1 MEKAFV
7 YGVSVENENFTDR
20 VKETKRLKLNFTN
33 GLNTILISPRRMGKT
48 SLVKKVIDTLDNPE
62 IKIVYMDAY
71 DCRSEYDFYNKFAAS
86 VIKQTSSKVDQW
98 LENAKEFLVRVSP
111 KISFSPDPTMDYSV
125 AFGITPETHGPEE
138 ILSLPELIATKKNI
152 HIVVCIDEFQ
162 QIGEF
167 PESLEVQKR
176 LRSVWQHQKYTSYCL
191 FGSKKH
197 LMTKLF
203 QNSRMPFY
211 QFGEMMYLDRISTE
225 DWIPYIQSRF
235 RSRNKEISEE
245 WCIEICRLTDNYSS
259 YVQQLA
265 WNVLAETDKSVSEE
279 EFTAAKEVMLAQC
292 DALFIQQIQGLTSY
306 QMNLLRAI
314 CNGVNNEFM
323 SKKVMDTYNLGTKS
337 NFTRIK
343 NTLIEKELIEE
354 RKDGL
359 YLSDLKYRAGNS
371 VILNQ
376 S

>member
-20 VKETKRLKLNFTN
+20 IKETKRLKLNFTN

-62 IKIVYMDAY
+62 IKVVYMDAY

-125 AFGITPETHGPEE
+125 SFGITSETHSPEE
-138 ILSLPELIATKKNI
+138 ILSLPELIGAKKNM

-167 PESLEVQKR
+167 PDSLDVQKR
-176 LRSVWQHQKYTSYCL
+176 LRSVWQHQRYASYCL

-203 QNSRMPFY
+203 QNKRMPFY
-211 QFGEMMYLDRISTE
+211 QFGEMMYLDKISTE
-225 DWIPYIQSRF
+225 DWVSYIQSRF
-235 RSRNKEISEE
+235 KSRNKEISED
-245 WCIEICRLTDNYSS
+245 WCLEICRITDNYSS

-265 WNVLAETDKSVSEE
+265 WNVLAETDKSVGEE
-279 EFTAAKEVMLAQC
+279 EFKAAKEAMLAQC
-292 DALFIQQIQGLTSY
+292 DALFVQQIQGLTTY

-337 NFTRIK
+337 NFSRIK
-343 NTLIEKELIEE
+343 NALIEKELIEE

-359 YLSDLKYRAGNS
+359 YLSDPIFKIWFNS
-371 VILNQ
+371 NYND
-376 S
+376 

>member
-48 SLVKKVIDTLDNPE
+48 SLVKKVIDTLDSPE

-125 AFGITPETHGPEE
+125 AFGITPDTHSPEE

-152 HIVVCIDEFQ
+152 RIVVCIDEFQ

-176 LRSVWQHQKYTSYCL
+176 LRSVWQHQKHTSYCL

-203 QNSRMPFY
+203 QSSRMPFY

-265 WNVLAETDKSVSEE
+265 WNVLAETDKSVGEE
-279 EFTAAKEVMLAQC
+279 EFTSAKEVMLAQC
-292 DALFIQQIQGLTSY
+292 DALFVQQIQGLTSY

-323 SKKVMDTYNLGTKS
+323 SKKIMETYNLGTKS
-337 NFTRIK
+337 NFSRIK
-343 NTLIEKELIEE
+343 KTLVEKELIEE

-359 YLSDLKYRAGNS
+359 YLSDPIFKIWFNS
-371 VILNQ
+371 NYNDL
-376 S
+376 

>member
-20 VKETKRLKLNFTN
+20 IKETKRLKLNFTN

-62 IKIVYMDAY
+62 IKVVYMDAY

-125 AFGITPETHGPEE
+125 SFGITPETHSPEE
-138 ILSLPELIATKKNI
+138 ILSLPELIGAKKNM

-167 PESLEVQKR
+167 PDSLDVQKR
-176 LRSVWQHQKYTSYCL
+176 LRSVWQHQRYASYCL

-203 QNSRMPFY
+203 QNKRMPFY
-211 QFGEMMYLDRISTE
+211 QFGEMMYLDKISTE
-225 DWIPYIQSRF
+225 DWVSYIQSRF
-235 RSRNKEISEE
+235 KSRNKEISED
-245 WCIEICRLTDNYSS
+245 WCLEICRITDNYSS

-265 WNVLAETDKSVSEE
+265 WNVLAETDKSVGEE
-279 EFTAAKEVMLAQC
+279 EFKAAKEAMLAQC
-292 DALFIQQIQGLTSY
+292 DALFVQQIQGLTTY

-337 NFTRIK
+337 NFSRIK
-343 NTLIEKELIEE
+343 NALIEKELIEE

-359 YLSDLKYRAGNS
+359 YLSDPIFKIWFNS
-371 VILNQ
+371 NYND
-376 S
+376 

>member
-86 VIKQTSSKVDQW
+86 VIKQTFSKVDQW
-98 LENAKEFLVRVSP
+98 LENAK
-111 KISFSPDPTMDYSV
+111 DYSV

-359 YLSDLKYRAGNS
+359 YLSDPIFRIWFNS
-371 VILNQ
+371 NYNDL
-376 S
+376 

>member
-48 SLVKKVIDTLDNPE
+48 SLVKKVIDTLDSPE

-98 LENAKEFLVRVSP
+98 LENAK
-111 KISFSPDPTMDYSV
+111 DYSV
-125 AFGITPETHGPEE
+125 AFGITPDTHSPEE

-152 HIVVCIDEFQ
+152 RIVVCIDEFQ

-176 LRSVWQHQKYTSYCL
+176 LRSVWQHQKHTSYCL

-203 QNSRMPFY
+203 QSSRMPFY

-265 WNVLAETDKSVSEE
+265 WNVLAETDKSVGEE

-292 DALFIQQIQGLTSY
+292 DALFVQQIQGLTSY

-323 SKKVMDTYNLGTKS
+323 SKKIMETYNLGTKS
-337 NFTRIK
+337 NFSRIK
-343 NTLIEKELIEE
+343 KTLVEKELIEE

-359 YLSDLKYRAGNS
+359 YLSDPIFKIWFNS
-371 VILNQ
+371 NYNDL
-376 S
+376 

>member
-20 VKETKRLKLNFTN
+20 VKETKRLKFNFTN

-359 YLSDLKYRAGNS
+359 YLSDPIFRIWFNS
-371 VILNQ
+371 NYNDL
-376 S
+376 